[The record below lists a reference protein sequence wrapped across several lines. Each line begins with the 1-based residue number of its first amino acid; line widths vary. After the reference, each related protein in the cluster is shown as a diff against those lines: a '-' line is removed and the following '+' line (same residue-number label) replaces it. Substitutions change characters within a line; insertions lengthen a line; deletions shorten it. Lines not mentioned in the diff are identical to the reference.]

1 MAETCVGITAETLA
15 NSDGTLCCATVSN
28 SQMRAV
34 LKVGLTLAGILVT
47 VAVIHEVRHFRR
59 YGHLAPF
66 GLHADFSVT
75 TSHDILAV
83 GGTARIYEARLTN
96 YGAFP
101 ATIVVC
107 DYLDYASM
115 HQTMVNYVVQRQRS
129 SSDVWEAVPEWSE
142 YGSRL
147 FCRPSFEVTDTH
159 LVRRLLWPGRSVELG
174 RAVPAQSGFRVGDH
188 GRFTVFPQADGNF
201 SDSISTVSFYVGEAG
216 P

>member
-1 MAETCVGITAETLA
+1 
-15 NSDGTLCCATVSN
+15 
-28 SQMRAV
+28 MRAV
-34 LKVGLTLAGILVT
+34 LKAGLTLVGILAT
-47 VAVIHEVRHFRR
+47 VVVIHEVLHFRR

-66 GLHADFSVT
+66 GLHADFSAT

-83 GGTARIYEARLTN
+83 GGTATIYQARLTN

-129 SSDVWEAVPEWSE
+129 SSDAWEAVPEWSE

-147 FCRPSFEVTDTH
+147 FCRPSFEVRQTH
-159 LVRRLLWPGRSVELG
+159 LVRRRLWTGRSVELG
-174 RAVPAQSGFRVGDH
+174 WAVPAQSGFRVGDN

-201 SDSISTVSFYVGEAG
+201 SDSLSTVTFYVSEAG